1 MKAQCALIVLGSKS
15 SPCMLFEYNAFIVFG
30 KKIHPV
36 QLLNPVFIKFWLFSQ
51 FFFFLT
57 FRQVFF
63 LFMPSTQKPKNYP
76 VWLILDICTGINYS
90 VHLFHHVSL
99 LKFGVFPLCV
109 FIQYCAYIKIG
120 VIFHPVRLFHPV
132 LLFDSVE

>member
-1 MKAQCALIVLGSKS
+1 MLIRYG
-15 SPCMLFEYNAFIVFG
+15 AFIVFG

-36 QLLNPVFIKFWLFSQ
+36 QLLNPVCLLNFGFFLNFFSIFFFFFFF

-57 FRQVFF
+57 FRQFFF
-63 LFMPSTQKPKNYP
+63 LFMPLTQKPKNYP

-109 FIQYCAYIKIG
+109 FIQYCAYIKIW
-120 VIFHPVRLFHPV
+120 VIFDPVRLFHPM

>member
-1 MKAQCALIVLGSKS
+1 
-15 SPCMLFEYNAFIVFG
+15 
-30 KKIHPV
+30 
-36 QLLNPVFIKFWLFSQ
+36 
-51 FFFFLT
+51 
-57 FRQVFF
+57 
-63 LFMPSTQKPKNYP
+63 MPSTQKPKNYP

-99 LKFGVFPLCV
+99 LKFGVFPLCL